1 MSKIKLN
8 AIAAQALL
16 DHDFQ
21 AAIMNGRYQE
31 KLDSFQLNE
40 EETAAVMSINA
51 LNVDQFVRSLGSILQ
66 SASAIG

>member
-16 DHDFQ
+16 DNDFQ
-21 AAIMNGRYQE
+21 AAILNGRYQE
-31 KLDSFQLNE
+31 KLGSFQLNE

-51 LNVDQFVRSLGSILQ
+51 LNVDQFVRSLGSLLQ

>member
-16 DHDFQ
+16 DNDFQ
-21 AAIMNGRYQE
+21 AAILDGHYQE
-31 KLDSFQLNE
+31 KLGSFQLNA

-51 LNVDQFVRSLGSILQ
+51 LNIDQFIRSLGSIMQ
-66 SASAIG
+66 SAPAI

>member
-16 DHDFQ
+16 DNDFQ
-21 AAIMNGRYQE
+21 AAILNGRYKE
-31 KLDSFQLNE
+31 KLGSFQLNE

-51 LNVDQFVRSLGSILQ
+51 LNVDQFVRSLGSLLQ
-66 SASAIG
+66 SAGAVG

>member
-16 DHDFQ
+16 DNDFQ
-21 AAIMNGRYQE
+21 AAILDGHYQE
-31 KLDSFQLNE
+31 KLGSFQLNA

-51 LNVDQFVRSLGSILQ
+51 LNVDQFIRSLSSLMQ
-66 SASAIG
+66 SAPVIG

>member
-16 DHDFQ
+16 DNDFQ
-21 AAIMNGRYQE
+21 AAILNGRYKE
-31 KLDSFQLNE
+31 KLGSFQLNE

-51 LNVDQFVRSLGSILQ
+51 LNVDQFVRSLGSLLQ
-66 SASAIG
+66 GAGALG